1 MPLPVVGL
9 FPWLVSLFAVILRSV
24 FSWVMSFV
32 ALKYA
37 ARITLGTGMLVAI
50 AGITLGVAVAV
61 KAIIYGAQ
69 YAMPSSL
76 GATSWAVP
84 PRRRSSWA
92 RALNW
97 SFVIL
102 PASGR
107 ICISSRG
114 PRFSSSLRSLSP
126 LAAARRPRGP

>member
-76 GATSWAVP
+76 GAATYFLPNNINVIIGAYVAMRTTWVLYHWTYDRIVAIARLGAV
-84 PRRRSSWA
+84 
-92 RALNW
+92 
-97 SFVIL
+97 
-102 PASGR
+102 
-107 ICISSRG
+107 
-114 PRFSSSLRSLSP
+114 
-126 LAAARRPRGP
+126 